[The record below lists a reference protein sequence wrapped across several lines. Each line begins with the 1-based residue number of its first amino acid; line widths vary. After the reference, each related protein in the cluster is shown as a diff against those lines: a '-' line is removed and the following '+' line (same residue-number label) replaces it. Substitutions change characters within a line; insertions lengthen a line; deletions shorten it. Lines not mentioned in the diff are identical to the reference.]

1 MDAVAGRTGG
11 KSVWDLLFGLQLG
24 VMGGILML
32 IWFALIS
39 PILGRPWWLIPNLF
53 ASHFY
58 NSREVHLGP
67 GIVTIVGIAV
77 QIVTSGIVG
86 SINGL
91 ISPGGRL
98 SGIAAA
104 SDLVRAL
111 SVVCVEKDGSA
122 DARSHDTADP
132 VGRILPAGL
141 GAGWHQHLVR
151 ARRVNPGR
159 LSGAWTNSPLYFFNS
174 SLNLA
179 ALPRRRNV
187 RLSEA

>member
-104 SDLVRAL
+104 TIWYVLCLLFVWKRMAPL
-111 SVVCVEKDGSA
+111 MLAHTIQPILWAGYFLLGSA
-122 DARSHDTADP
+122 
-132 VGRILPAGL
+132 L
-141 GAGWHQHLVR
+141 GWHQHLVR
-151 ARRVNPGR
+151 ARR
-159 LSGAWTNSPLYFFNS
+159 ST
-174 SLNLA
+174 LA
-179 ALPRRRNV
+179 G
-187 RLSEA
+187 